1 MANTTFTGPVVALN
15 GFIGGPNP
23 NAQDTAQGGKTP
35 WTVST
40 SNVVQNA
47 TTGETLSAAGNE
59 GDEDGGDDFRSNIAS
74 PQLNKEGDEQAGNDY
89 AELSSPQSIDST
101 ASKSSRLQ
109 QFFQRTKQ

>member
-59 GDEDGGDDFRSNIAS
+59 GVMIYVQDGFSNAPTYAFSNGTAWIRMQTTSVVIAT
-74 PQLNKEGDEQAGNDY
+74 NA
-89 AELSSPQSIDST
+89 
-101 ASKSSRLQ
+101 
-109 QFFQRTKQ
+109 